1 MATFFPPS
9 DHATPSSRSVVSRP
23 DAGERTDG
31 DAIEVIPAMA
41 WTARPD
47 GSNVFPNKRWT
58 EYTGLSAQ
66 DTMGSGWQVVVH
78 PEDMEQHL
86 SKWRVALAMGEPFE
100 NETRFRGNADGE
112 YRWFLVR
119 AVPLLDDR
127 RHVLRW
133 YGILTDIDDRKRR
146 EALLAGEKR
155 VLETVAKGDSLPCIL
170 DSLCRL
176 VEEHA
181 RDTLA
186 SVLLIEDGRLKHGGA
201 PHLPRAYV
209 AAIDGVAIGPTVGSC
224 GTAAHFARQ
233 VIVSD
238 IASDPLWAD
247 FRDAALPHS
256 LRACWSTPI
265 MSSEGKVIGTFAMYY
280 RESRNPSPRD
290 QEVIVQITDL
300 AGVAIQARESERRYR
315 EAQVE
320 LAHAN
325 RVAALGQLTTSIAH
339 EISQPI
345 AAMVTHAQ
353 AALHWLA
360 ADPPDLEEVQQTLD
374 RIVKNG
380 NRAGEIIRQM
390 RALIKKTAPRKD
402 RLDINEALRE
412 AVALTH
418 GEAIRNG
425 VSVRMQLAEG
435 LPPIA
440 IDRVQLQQV
449 ILNLIINAIEAMS
462 CVDEAPRDLALST
475 ETIEADAVQVT
486 VRDSGPGL
494 APAVMAH
501 LFDAFHTT
509 KANGLGLGLSICRS
523 IIEAQGGKLWASANA
538 PRGAIFQFTLPAHP
552 DVSS

>member
-1 MATFFPPS
+1 
-9 DHATPSSRSVVSRP
+9 
-23 DAGERTDG
+23 
-31 DAIEVIPAMA
+31 
-41 WTARPD
+41 
-47 GSNVFPNKRWT
+47 
-58 EYTGLSAQ
+58 
-66 DTMGSGWQVVVH
+66 
-78 PEDMEQHL
+78 
-86 SKWRVALAMGEPFE
+86 
-100 NETRFRGNADGE
+100 
-112 YRWFLVR
+112 
-119 AVPLLDDR
+119 
-127 RHVLRW
+127 
-133 YGILTDIDDRKRR
+133 
-146 EALLAGEKR
+146 
-155 VLETVAKGDSLPCIL
+155 
-170 DSLCRL
+170 
-176 VEEHA
+176 
-181 RDTLA
+181 
-186 SVLLIEDGRLKHGGA
+186 
-201 PHLPRAYV
+201 
-209 AAIDGVAIGPTVGSC
+209 
-224 GTAAHFARQ
+224 
-233 VIVSD
+233 
-238 IASDPLWAD
+238 
-247 FRDAALPHS
+247 
-256 LRACWSTPI
+256 
-265 MSSEGKVIGTFAMYY
+265 
-280 RESRNPSPRD
+280 
-290 QEVIVQITDL
+290 
-300 AGVAIQARESERRYR
+300 
-315 EAQVE
+315 VE